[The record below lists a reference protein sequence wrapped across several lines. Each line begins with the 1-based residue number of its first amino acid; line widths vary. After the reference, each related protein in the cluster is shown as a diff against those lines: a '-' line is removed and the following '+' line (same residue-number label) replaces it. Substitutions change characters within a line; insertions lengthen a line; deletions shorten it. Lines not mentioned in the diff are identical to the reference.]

1 MAYAPD
7 WEPLASAVNR
17 VVAAGA
23 TKDQAK
29 RDLCLAIAD
38 EKIVTR
44 VHLAAKPYQPEIVLL
59 SGVHIDVPSRLSP
72 KDLDWRHSR
81 PIKHWPIA
89 QIRPGESVMSF
100 ISRAGHLVERTI
112 DLIELCTS
120 DVTTVL
126 CVTRS
131 NPNNEPVRAGL
142 DFKSGPGAKT
152 RGIAD
157 AINELWHG
165 KIPKGLSAK
174 DRNKA
179 IIDWLPENGCSV
191 PANPERA
198 IQRVLQALKNQRSN

>member
-38 EKIVTR
+38 GKIAAR
-44 VHLAAKPYQPEIVLL
+44 VRLAAKPHQPEIALL
-59 SGVHIDVPSRLSP
+59 SGVHIDVPSHLSS

-89 QIRPGESVMSF
+89 QIRPGESVMMF

-131 NPNNEPVRAGL
+131 NSINESVRGGP
-142 DFKSGPGAKT
+142 DFKSRLGAKT

-179 IIDWLPENGCSV
+179 IIDWLRENGCSI

-198 IQRVLQALKNQRSN
+198 IQRVLKNQRSN

>member
-1 MAYAPD
+1 VAYAPD
-7 WEPLASAVNR
+7 WEPLASALNR

-38 EKIVTR
+38 GKIAAR
-44 VHLAAKPYQPEIVLL
+44 VRLAAKPHQPEIALL
-59 SGVHIDVPSRLSP
+59 SGVHIDVPSHLSP

-81 PIKHWPIA
+81 PGKPWPLA
-89 QIRPGESVMSF
+89 QILPGESVMMY

-112 DLIELCTS
+112 NLIELCTS

-126 CVTRS
+126 CVTGTNS
-131 NPNNEPVRAGL
+131 NKESVRAGP
-142 DFKSGPGAKT
+142 DFKSSLGAKT

-157 AINELWHG
+157 AMSQLWPDG
-165 KIPKGLSAK
+165 IPKGLSAK

-179 IIDWLPENGCSV
+179 ITNWLRDKGCSI

-198 IQRVLQALKNQRSN
+198 IQRVLKDQRSN